1 MVEGLAVTVTV
12 AVAVW
17 VNDPDTPV
25 TVKLKVE
32 GNTEGPRLRFKVEFP
47 VGVTKAEE
55 SDAET
60 PLGGADKLSVTGELN
75 PPNEFTVTDG
85 EADPPTVRLIGEMAA
100 KEKSFTVS
108 VKFCVE
114 LGEIPFDAVTIIE

>member
-1 MVEGLAVTVTV
+1 MVEVLAVTVTV

-25 TVKLKVE
+25 TVKMNVE
-32 GNTEGPRLRFKVEFP
+32 GITDGPRLRVNVEVP
-47 VGVTKAEE
+47 VGVTEAGE

-85 EADPPTVRLIGEMAA
+85 EAAPPTLTPIGEIAA
-100 KEKSFTVS
+100 KEKSFTAS
-108 VKFCVE
+108 VKFCVA
-114 LGEIPFDAVTIIE
+114 LGAIPFDAVMVIK